1 MYRVTTPTHTFKLP
15 VDTSEFAEIQV
26 TYKQG
31 GVTLIKHYQDGTLP
45 SGMTLN
51 EKYVVIL
58 LTQEETKQFKSGLVN
73 VQLRALT
80 NSGRAFASQM
90 FKLAASEVLNEEIL
104 S

>member
-15 VDTSEFAEIQV
+15 IDTSEFAEIQI

-31 GVTLIKHYQDGTLP
+31 NTTLIKHYQDGTLP
-45 SGMTLN
+45 SGMSFF
-51 EKYVVIL
+51 EDEVILL
-58 LTQEETKQFKSGLVN
+58 LTQEETKQFAPGPVN

-80 NSGRAFASQM
+80 NSGRAFSSQIFRPM
-90 FKLAASEVLNEEIL
+90 VNEVLNEEIL

>member
-15 VDTSEFAEIQV
+15 IDTSEFAEIQI

-31 GVTLIKHYQDGTLP
+31 NVSLIKHYQDGTLP
-45 SGMTLN
+45 SGMSLN

-58 LTQEETKQFKSGLVN
+58 LTQEETKQFKIGPVK
-73 VQLRALT
+73 VQVRALT

-90 FKLAASEVLNEEIL
+90 FKVNADEVLNEEIL